1 MPMKKLPDAELEV
14 MLAIWKSERPMHTG
28 EILKRLPPEKQGRI
42 QALQVLLGRLAE
54 KGFVDCEKIGR
65 LNYYTPLVPEQE
77 YRSLETATFI
87 ERLYGNSPARL
98 VAALVREGS
107 LDEQTLAEIRLI
119 LDRKGDA

>member
-1 MPMKKLPDAELEV
+1 MQLKKLPDAELEV
-14 MLAIWKSERPMHTG
+14 MLAIWKSERPLHTG

-54 KGFVDCEKIGR
+54 KGFVLCEKTGR
-65 LNYYTPLVPEQE
+65 FNYYTSLVPEQQ

-98 VAALVREGS
+98 VAALVQEGG
-107 LDEQTLAEIRLI
+107 LDAQTLAEIRQI
-119 LDRKGDA
+119 LDEKECD